1 MFEKL
6 EHNSKL
12 VIAWFETNYMQ
23 LNTDKY
29 HLLNT
34 SCEDYPMWAKIG
46 KDVVWKSNI
55 VKLLRITKDNHLKF
69 DNY

>member
-1 MFEKL
+1 MTHFLNWKKSIFDATYVCDSDLKTVFEKL

-34 SCEDYPMWAKIG
+34 SCED
-46 KDVVWKSNI
+46 
-55 VKLLRITKDNHLKF
+55 
-69 DNY
+69 